1 MLHGGTR
8 SRELQCAALASLGL
22 SWLVWWGRAPKARP
36 LGHFRLSQ
44 PSQRL
49 SPQVCRFGPQP
60 FRLPTFRRETWL
72 EVAEGG
78 ASAIPK
84 PTLVAVRPTLD
95 KQAFNRSK

>member
-1 MLHGGTR
+1 MCRIGLVGFILACLVGTC
-8 SRELQCAALASLGL
+8 SQSQAAGSLQTKPAFPKVVTAGVSVRTPTI
-22 SWLVWWGRAPKARP
+22 SAPD
-36 LGHFRLSQ
+36 
-44 PSQRL
+44 
-49 SPQVCRFGPQP
+49 
-60 FRLPTFRRETWL
+60 FRRETWL